1 MRKAQIAGQIFIYV
15 LAVVISGLIII
26 YGYKAILSFRETS
39 EKTSMIK
46 FQKDLEN
53 KFEEMAT
60 SYGDVEIATFDIANV
75 NEVCFVNTSWIGKLD
90 KPWPITANSII
101 KSSVESNVQKNAFLC
116 PDCTTSF
123 YVGQIS
129 VINPTTPTS
138 DGFYC
143 FKVSAGSFKVRLEGM
158 GKYVKVSSP

>member
-15 LAVVISGLIII
+15 LAVVISGLILI
-26 YGYKAILSFRETS
+26 YGYKAVLSFRETS

-60 SYGDVEIATFDIANV
+60 SYGDVEIVDFDIANV
-75 NEVCFVNTSWIGKLD
+75 NEVCFVSTELIIGKTN
-90 KPWPITANSII
+90 PSGNTNNII
-101 KSSVESNVQKNAFLC
+101 KSSVESGVQKNVFLC

-123 YVGQIS
+123 YVGQIK
-129 VINPTTPTS
+129 VTDN
-138 DGFYC
+138 FKC
-143 FKVSAGSFKVRLEGM
+143 FKVSAGSFKVKLEGM

>member
-26 YGYKAILSFRETS
+26 YGYKAVISFRETS

-46 FQKDLEN
+46 FQKELEN
-53 KFEEMAT
+53 KFDEMAT
-60 SYGDVEIATFDIANV
+60 SYGDVEIAAFNV
-75 NEVCFVNTSWIGKLD
+75 PNANEVCFVNTSFIGQTNKL
-90 KPWPITANSII
+90 PATANSII
-101 KSSVESNVQKNAFLC
+101 KSSVESGVQKSVFLC

-129 VINPTTPTS
+129 VLNKNPSINH
-138 DGFYC
+138 GFYC
-143 FKVSAGSFKVRLEGM
+143 FKVSAGSFKIRLEGK
-158 GKYVKVSSP
+158 GKYVEVSSP